1 MIMQTEGHVAALR
14 DPNNTL
20 LVCGW
25 RRVSVSVRGFWGC
38 VDLSE
43 ALRVWNPTSTFGD
56 WTWERL
62 ASSKNFVKE
71 SLGDTLEASYR

>member
-1 MIMQTEGHVAALR
+1 MMMQTEGHVAALR

-20 LVCGW
+20 PVCGW
-25 RRVSVSVRGFWGC
+25 RRVSASVSVGVRGFWGC

-43 ALRVWNPTSTFGD
+43 ALRVWDRSNTLET

-62 ASSKNFVKE
+62 AS
-71 SLGDTLEASYR
+71 